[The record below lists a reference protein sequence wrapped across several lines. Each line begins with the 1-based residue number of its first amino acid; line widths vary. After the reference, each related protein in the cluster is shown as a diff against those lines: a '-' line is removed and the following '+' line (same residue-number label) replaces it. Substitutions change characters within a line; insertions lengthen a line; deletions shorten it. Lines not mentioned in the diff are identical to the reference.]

1 MTGPTATE
9 RKPAKVFSI
18 APGVPFLETLA
29 RSLVCGELIPGFR
42 FDGDPLSLADA
53 TIYVPTRRAA
63 RALRTAFVDLSG
75 GRPAVLPV
83 IRALGEF
90 DEDGTVLD
98 GTLPEIADTA
108 PPIEPLERILLLAP
122 LVQAWKRRL
131 PGHVAQLYGE
141 DIVVPASLADAIW
154 LARDLAALIDDI
166 ETEAA
171 DWTRLGGL
179 VPESLAGWWQVT
191 LGFLEIVTSLWP
203 QALAERGRSN
213 PAAHRNARIRA
224 EAARLAARPPAGP
237 VIAAGSTGSIP
248 ATADLLS
255 VVARLDAGAVVLPGF
270 DRGMDDRPWA
280 AIRAE
285 RPAPSVLGHPQYGLA
300 RLIAR
305 IGVERTEVV
314 EIGRQSPTLA
324 LRRAIVDE
332 ALRPAETTDDWI
344 ARRGDFPQPD
354 IAAAFSGVSLVE
366 APTERDEAAAIAA
379 ALRLAVATPGRT
391 AALVTGDRNLARR
404 VAVELGRYGIRADDS
419 GGTPLWSTAPA
430 GLLMLMLEAVF
441 RPGDPVPVLALLK
454 HPLLRLGR
462 DREIVRRAVEAV
474 ELIAL
479 RGGTGRP
486 DVAALADLFE
496 TRLEALAGEAR
507 KPFWYARMTEPRR
520 QAARD
525 VLAALRDALKCLV
538 AARGTARP
546 LGDLARTT
554 VQALEALG
562 RDADGG
568 LAHFYGGD
576 AGERLAGV
584 LRSLL
589 GAEASIEVLAEEWPD
604 VLAALSGDET
614 VKPSA
619 AGDSRVAIWGALEAR
634 LQSVDTLVL
643 GGLNEGS
650 WPRKAQADRL
660 MSRMMKAGVGLEPP
674 ERRIG
679 QAAHDFVMAM
689 GTGDV
694 VLARSL
700 RADDAPAVASRWL
713 QRLFAVLGTDRVA
726 EMRARGEGYLALARN
741 IDDGA
746 AGSAFERPCHAPPL
760 EARPKRFSVTE
771 IETLRRDPYAVYA
784 KKVLDLRPLDPLL
797 REPGAVERGTLF
809 HDVLS
814 RFVRSAADPFADDA
828 AARLVEC
835 GRAAFAAAGLPAD
848 IEAVW
853 WPRFLALVPGLVD
866 WERGRGAGVVRRLA
880 EVHARD
886 LAVGAT
892 GATLSGYADRIDLLP
907 AGLAD
912 ILDFKTGSG
921 PSKGQAHTLLAP
933 QLALEGALLMRGAF
947 QGIEARMPAGLAYVR
962 LRPNGKVEEE
972 SILEFNRRQRA
983 APDLSEEAWR
993 RLERLFAHYADPAVG
1008 YLSRAVPFREGDT
1021 GGDYD
1026 HLARVQEWSAVGSDG
1041 GDGE

>member
-1 MTGPTATE
+1 MTARTPP
-9 RKPAKVFSI
+9 KIFSI
-18 APGVPFLETLA
+18 APGVPFLEQLA
-29 RSLVCGELIPGFR
+29 KSLAFGELVPGFR
-42 FDGDPLSLADA
+42 FDGDPLALADA

-63 RALRTAFVDLSG
+63 RALRTAFVDLAG
-75 GRPAVLPV
+75 GKPAILPV

-90 DEDGTVLD
+90 DEDGTILD
-98 GTLPEIADTA
+98 GTLPDLADRP

-141 DIVVPASLADAIW
+141 DVIVPASLADAIW

-171 DWTRLGGL
+171 DWTRLAGL

-191 LGFLEIVTSLWP
+191 REFLEIVTSLWP
-203 QALAERGRSN
+203 QALAERGRTD

-255 VVARLDAGAVVLPGF
+255 VIARLEAGAVVLPGL
-270 DRGMDDRPWA
+270 DRDMDERSWA
-280 AIRAE
+280 AIRGE

-300 RLIAR
+300 RLLGR
-305 IGVERTEVV
+305 IGVGRDEVA
-314 EIGRQSPTLA
+314 ELGRPTPAMA

-332 ALRPAETTDDWI
+332 ALRPAETTDLWVE
-344 ARRGDFPQPD
+344 RRGAHPAADV
-354 IAAAFSGVSLVE
+354 AAAFAGVSLVE
-366 APTERDEAAAIAA
+366 APTERDEAAAIAV
-379 ALRLAVATPGRT
+379 ALRLAVALPNRT

-404 VAVELGRYGIRADDS
+404 VAAELGRYGIRADDS
-419 GGTPLWSTAPA
+419 GGTPLSSTAPA
-430 GLLMLMLEAVF
+430 GLLALMLEAVF

-462 DREIVRRAVEAV
+462 ERATVRSAAETI
-474 ELIAL
+474 ELVAL

-486 DVAALADLFE
+486 DVATLPKLFE
-496 TRLEALAGEAR
+496 TRLAALAGEAR
-507 KPFWYARMTEPRR
+507 KPFWLARMSGSRLQT
-520 QAARD
+520 ARD
-525 VLAALRDALKCLV
+525 VLAAMEDALSVLV
-538 AARGTARP
+538 AARRTTRP
-546 LGDLARTT
+546 HGDLARTT
-554 VQALEALG
+554 VAALEALG

-568 LAHFYGGD
+568 LAHLYGGD

-589 GAEASIEVLAEEWPD
+589 GAEASVDVLAEEWPD
-604 VLAALSGDET
+604 VLAALTGGET

-660 MSRMMKAGVGLEPP
+660 MSRMMKAGIGLEPP

-694 VLARSL
+694 VLCRSL

-713 QRLFAVLGTDRVA
+713 QRLFAVLGADRVA
-726 EMRARGEGYLALARN
+726 ELRGRGEGFLALARS

-746 AGSAFERPCHAPPL
+746 PAPAFERPRHAPPL
-760 EARPKRFSVTE
+760 GARPKRFSVTE

-797 REPGAVERGTLF
+797 REPGAAERGTLF

-814 RFVRSAADPFADDA
+814 RFVQSGADPFADDA
-828 AARLVEC
+828 ALRLIDC
-835 GRAAFAAAGLPAD
+835 GRAAFAAVALPAD

-866 WERGRGAGVVRRLA
+866 WERSRGSGVVRRLA

-892 GATLSGYADRIDLLP
+892 EATLSGYADRIDLLP
-907 AGLAD
+907 AGHAD
-912 ILDFKTGSG
+912 ILDFKTGSS

-947 QGIEARMPAGLAYVR
+947 EGIETRTPAGLAYVR
-962 LRPNGKVEEE
+962 LRPNGEVEEE
-972 SILEFNRRQRA
+972 SILEFSRKQRS
-983 APDLSEEAWR
+983 APDLSEEAWQ
-993 RLERLFAHYADPAVG
+993 RLEKLLVHYKDPTTG

-1021 GGDYD
+1021 DGDYD
-1026 HLARVQEWSAVGSDG
+1026 HLARVQEWSAVGPDG

>member
-1 MTGPTATE
+1 MTARIP
-9 RKPAKVFSI
+9 PKVYSI
-18 APGVPFLETLA
+18 APGVPFLAMLA
-29 RSLVCGELIPGFR
+29 RSLVSGELVPGFR
-42 FDGDPLSLADA
+42 IDGDPLALADV

-75 GRPAVLPV
+75 GKPAILPV

-90 DEDGTVLD
+90 DEDGTILD
-98 GTLPEIADTA
+98 GTLPDIADRA

-141 DIVVPASLADAIW
+141 DVIVPASLADAIW

-171 DWTRLGGL
+171 DWTRLAGL

-191 LGFLEIVTSLWP
+191 LEFLEIVTRLWP
-203 QALAERGRSN
+203 QALAERGRAD

-224 EAARLAARPPAGP
+224 EAARLSARPPSGP

-255 VVARLDAGAVVLPGF
+255 VIARLETGAVVLPGL
-270 DRGMDDRPWA
+270 DRDMDERSWA
-280 AIRAE
+280 AIRGE

-300 RLIAR
+300 RLLGR
-305 IGVERTEVV
+305 IGVERAEVV
-314 EIGRQSPTLA
+314 DIGLPSPQLS
-324 LRRAIVDE
+324 LRRTIVDE
-332 ALRPAETTDDWI
+332 ALRLAETTDLWVE
-344 ARRGDFPQPD
+344 RRSAHPGEDV
-354 IAAAFSGVSLVE
+354 AAAFAGVSLVE
-366 APTERDEAAAIAA
+366 APNERDEAAAIAV
-379 ALRLAVATPGRT
+379 ALRLAVAEPGRT

-404 VAVELGRYGIRADDS
+404 VAAELGRYDIRADDS
-419 GGTPLWSTAPA
+419 GGMPLASTAPA
-430 GLLMLMLEAVF
+430 GLLTQMLEAAL
-441 RPGDPVPVLALLK
+441 RPGDPVPILALLK

-462 DREIVRRAVEAV
+462 ERAAVRSAAETI
-474 ELIAL
+474 ELVAL

-486 DVAALADLFE
+486 DVATLPRLFE

-507 KPFWYARMTEPRR
+507 KPFWLARMSGPRL
-520 QAARD
+520 QGARD
-525 VLAALRDALKCLV
+525 VLAALDDALSLLV
-538 AARGTARP
+538 AARRTTRSH
-546 LGDLARTT
+546 GDLARIT
-554 VQALEALG
+554 VAALEALG
-562 RDADGG
+562 RGADGG
-568 LAHFYGGD
+568 LSDLYGGD

-589 GAEASIEVLAEEWPD
+589 GAEASVEVLAEEWPD
-604 VLAALSGDET
+604 VLAALTGGES

-619 AGDSRVAIWGALEAR
+619 AGDSRVSIWGALEAR

-689 GTGDV
+689 GTSNV
-694 VLARSL
+694 VLCRSL

-713 QRLFAVLGTDRVA
+713 QRLFAVLGADRVA
-726 EMRARGEGYLALARN
+726 ELRSRGKGYLALARSV
-741 IDDGA
+741 DDGA
-746 AGSAFERPCHAPPL
+746 PAPAFERPRHAPPL

-784 KKVLDLRPLDPLL
+784 RKVLDLRPLDPLL
-797 REPGAVERGTLF
+797 REPGAAERGTLF
-809 HDVLS
+809 HDVLR
-814 RFVRSAADPFADDA
+814 RFVQSGAEPFADDA
-828 AARLVEC
+828 AARLVDC
-835 GRAAFAAAGLPAD
+835 GRTAFAAVALPAD
-848 IEAVW
+848 VEAVW
-853 WPRFLALVPGLVD
+853 WPRFLALVPALVD
-866 WERGRGAGVVRRLA
+866 WERSRGTGVVRRLA

-892 GATLSGYADRIDLLP
+892 GVTLSGYADRIDLLP
-907 AGLAD
+907 ASHAD
-912 ILDFKTGSG
+912 ILDFKTGSS

-947 QGIEARMPAGLAYVR
+947 EGIEARTPAGLAYVR
-962 LRPNGKVEEE
+962 LRPNGEVEEE
-972 SILEFNRRQRA
+972 SILEFSRKQRS

-993 RLERLFAHYADPAVG
+993 RLEMLFAHYGDPTVG
-1008 YLSRAVPFREGDT
+1008 YLSRAVPFRDGDT
-1021 GGDYD
+1021 DGDYD
-1026 HLARVQEWSAVGSDG
+1026 HLARVQEWSAIGPDG